1 MDPFIL
7 FFIFLFENKS
17 RRNKESRKK
26 CKKENKNYIQQG
38 RIEITR
44 KEHPDRVDLP
54 GPHYSLD
61 GQSAREMAL
70 SVGHL
75 L

>member
-1 MDPFIL
+1 MDEPFY
-7 FFIFLFENKS
+7 FNFIFLFENKS
-17 RRNKESRKK
+17 IRNKESRKK

-44 KEHPDRVDLP
+44 KEHPDRSDLP
-54 GPHYSLD
+54 GPHYSPD

-70 SVGHL
+70 SVGH
-75 L
+75 